1 MIRCLD
7 HSVDEL
13 TATAVGAGAL
23 EREFVAQLCLVL
35 RMQLATRLKIAKIK
49 FAEISILFPFKGVTF
64 LN

>member
-13 TATAVGAGAL
+13 TATAVGAGAF

-35 RMQLATRLKIAKIK
+35 RMQLTTGLKIAKIK
-49 FAEISILFPFKGVTF
+49 FAENSILFPFKDGKF